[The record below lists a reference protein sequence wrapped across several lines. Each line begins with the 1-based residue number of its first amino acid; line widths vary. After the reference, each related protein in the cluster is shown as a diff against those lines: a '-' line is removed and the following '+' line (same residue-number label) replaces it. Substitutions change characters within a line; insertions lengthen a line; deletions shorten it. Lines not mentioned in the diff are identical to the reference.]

1 LIRASCTCEV
11 PISESATQEWTVAS
25 VPRGISVH
33 VITIGTEAADV
44 LMVHGIRPGAH
55 IVVESDAPFGGP
67 CIVRLGRS
75 RVAIDR
81 RLASSIVVGRRDG
94 DAPAST
100 A

>member
-1 LIRASCTCEV
+1 V

-25 VPRGISVH
+25 VPRGIAVD
-33 VITIGTEAADV
+33 VITLGTEAADL

-55 IVVESDAPFGGP
+55 IVVESDAPFRRP

-81 RLASSIVVGRRDG
+81 RLANAILVDRRGG
-94 DAPAST
+94 DDLAST
-100 A
+100 R

>member
-1 LIRASCTCEV
+1 V

-25 VPRGISVH
+25 VPRGTAVD
-33 VITIGTEAADV
+33 VITLDTEAADLLV
-44 LMVHGIRPGAH
+44 VHGIRPGAH

-81 RLASSIVVGRRDG
+81 RLANAILVDRRGAD
-94 DAPAST
+94 DLAST
-100 A
+100 R

>member
-1 LIRASCTCEV
+1 V
-11 PISESATQEWTVAS
+11 PISESATQEWTVVS
-25 VPRGISVH
+25 VPRGIAVD
-33 VITIGTEAADV
+33 VITIGTEAADL
-44 LMVHGIRPGAH
+44 LMVHGIQPGAH

-81 RLASSIVVGRRDG
+81 RLASAILVGRRGG
-94 DAPAST
+94 DDPAST